1 MFSSTPLI
9 QNGRKSIEIN
19 MFTSRAQK
27 LSKHVVA
34 HKAQV
39 LLTVFTKARFLKGT
53 HIVYLNIIYNPM
65 KSLFVQELI
74 SIVNHEAYM
83 FFWL

>member
-19 MFTSRAQK
+19 MFTSRALK
-27 LSKHVVA
+27 LSKHVIA

-53 HIVYLNIIYNPM
+53 HIVYLNIILQSN
-65 KSLFVQELI
+65 LVQAFATLNMLTLI
-74 SIVNHEAYM
+74 
-83 FFWL
+83 